1 MKPFYGIDRTTLKKN
16 TFHEG
21 DCFIAATVSDM
32 TRQSYE
38 RALQSA
44 AKELESTKLNPLL
57 RGLKTVCSWITL
69 IVFLSTIRALRN
81 VTIAEAFENAPFI
94 FWLMGGCGMVW
105 LVLTILTNRKAKTV
119 MAGEDFNMST
129 RRLEGEIDR
138 VFRELQVPED
148 AKQVDVVQLTYRWKN
163 GTVKISTTGSET
175 TPYTNVSLRV
185 FRREDVLC
193 LADLENR
200 YELPISAMRRLKMVK
215 KPLVIQ
221 GWNKEEKLNDPF
233 YKPYKLT
240 MDNYERVHTKSY
252 GLLELNH
259 DGVDWALWLPPYELN
274 YISALT
280 GLPITE
286 E

>member
-32 TRQSYE
+32 TRQSYV
-38 RALQSA
+38 RALQNA
-44 AKELESTKLNPLL
+44 AKELEATKLNPIL

-69 IVFLSTIRALRN
+69 IVFIGTIRALGN

-94 FWLMGGCGMVW
+94 FWLMGGCGVVW
-105 LVLTILTNRKAKTV
+105 LVLTYLTNRKAKAV
-119 MAGEDFNMST
+119 MAAEDFSMST

-138 VFRELQVPED
+138 LFRELQVPED
-148 AKQVDVVQLTYRWKN
+148 AKEVDVVQLTYRWKN

>member
-32 TRQSYE
+32 TRQSYV
-38 RALQSA
+38 RALQNA
-44 AKELESTKLNPLL
+44 AKELEATKLNPIL

-69 IVFLSTIRALRN
+69 IVFIGTIRALGN
-81 VTIAEAFENAPFI
+81 VTIAEAFENAPGI
-94 FWLMGGCGMVW
+94 FWLMGGCGIVW
-105 LVLTILTNRKAKTV
+105 LVLTYLTNRKAKTV

-148 AKQVDVVQLTYRWKN
+148 AKEVDVVQLTYRWKN

-200 YELPISAMRRLKMVK
+200 YELPIAAMRRLKMVK

-221 GWNKEEKLNDPF
+221 GWNKEERLNDPF

-240 MDNYERVHTKSY
+240 MDSYERVRTKSY
-252 GLLELNH
+252 GLLELSH
-259 DGVDWALWLPPYELN
+259 DGVDWAVWLPPYELN

>member
-32 TRQSYE
+32 TRQSYV

-44 AKELESTKLNPLL
+44 AKELEATKLNPIL

-69 IVFLSTIRALRN
+69 IVFIGTIRALGN

-94 FWLMGGCGMVW
+94 FWLMGGCGIVW
-105 LVLTILTNRKAKTV
+105 LVLTYLTNRKAKTV
-119 MAGEDFNMST
+119 MAAEDFNMST

>member
-32 TRQSYE
+32 TRQSYV
-38 RALQSA
+38 RALQNA
-44 AKELESTKLNPLL
+44 AKELEATKLNPLL
-57 RGLKTVCSWITL
+57 RGIKTACQWIALL
-69 IVFLSTIRALRN
+69 IFFGTIRSLRN
-81 VTIAEAFENAPFI
+81 VTLAEGYENAPGL
-94 FWLMGGCGMVW
+94 FWAMGGCGIVW

-119 MAGEDFNMST
+119 MAAEDFSQST
-129 RRLEGEIDR
+129 RRLESEIDR

-148 AKQVDVVQLTYRWKN
+148 AKEVDVVQLTYRWKN

-200 YELPISAMRRLKMVK
+200 YELPISAMRRLKKVK

-221 GWNKEEKLNDPF
+221 GWNKEERLNDPF

>member
-44 AKELESTKLNPLL
+44 AKELEATKLNPIL

-69 IVFLSTIRALRN
+69 IVFIGTIRALRN
-81 VTIAEAFENAPFI
+81 VTIAEAFENAPGI
-94 FWLMGGCGMVW
+94 FWIMGGCGIVW
-105 LVLTILTNRKAKTV
+105 LVLTILTNRKAKNV

-148 AKQVDVVQLTYRWKN
+148 AKEVDVVQLTYRWKN

>member
-32 TRQSYE
+32 TRQSYV

-44 AKELESTKLNPLL
+44 AKELEATKLNPIL

-69 IVFLSTIRALRN
+69 IVFIGTIRALGN
-81 VTIAEAFENAPFI
+81 VTIAEAFENAPGI
-94 FWLMGGCGMVW
+94 FWIMGGCGVVW
-105 LVLTILTNRKAKTV
+105 LVLTYLTNRKAKAV
-119 MAGEDFNMST
+119 MAAEDFNMST

-148 AKQVDVVQLTYRWKN
+148 AKEVDVVQLTYRWKN

-221 GWNKEEKLNDPF
+221 GWNKEERLNDPF

-259 DGVDWALWLPPYELN
+259 DGVDWAVWLPPYELN

>member
-44 AKELESTKLNPLL
+44 AKELEATKLNPVL

-69 IVFLSTIRALRN
+69 IVFIGTIRALRN

-105 LVLTILTNRKAKTV
+105 LVLTYLTNRKAKAV
-119 MAGEDFNMST
+119 MAGEDFSMST
-129 RRLEGEIDR
+129 RRLESEIDR

-148 AKQVDVVQLTYRWKN
+148 AKEVDVVQLTYRWKN

>member
-94 FWLMGGCGMVW
+94 FWLMGGCGIVW

>member
-94 FWLMGGCGMVW
+94 FWLMGGCGVVW
-105 LVLTILTNRKAKTV
+105 LVLTILTNRKAKNV
-119 MAGEDFNMST
+119 MEGEGFGQST

-259 DGVDWALWLPPYELN
+259 DGVDWAVWLPPYELN